1 MMNTN
6 INKSIPAGSSPGLTR
21 APGQPLSGTSIGC
34 SVLHDVPARP
44 TFSVYRCNRRRCATC
59 TVIKPL
65 RFFRSSLTNRR
76 YTVISACDLSCS
88 TTNVIYLISCAK
100 CDQQY
105 VGETKQKV
113 SARLSGHRSSIK
125 KHANTFIAR
134 HFNLPGHTMDDIRIQ
149 PIEHITRNPGET
161 EKDITIR
168 RLDRERFWMLE
179 LGTMYPYGLNDRLQ
193 HVGNVSHSSVRS
205 RNNVFNLFHRQQRRN
220 RSHGHRSNSSR
231 TSEITL
237 DLLRNLYNSGQGHGN
252 LHRLLTTLHSA
263 RLPNLHNLFT
273 ECEQLIVANQEQRF
287 RSIVLDV
294 CCKRLFFPVRTDTN
308 STAKPRRRFIKV
320 FFHNKGIDNVKL
332 TSILHNKLVRS
343 KVPIY
348 LQEQD
353 PPLVSYKYTN
363 NISRSVFN
371 YSQTLRNINLDNYH
385 NASSSCDCESSTFR
399 YEPHGHVITGDLRI
413 VRNRKL
419 RRLLEKGPKYR
430 EQNVIDWKLNKKI
443 LLTAIDDYARNWS
456 KREGHHV
463 SALEEW
469 SETVKLII
477 SNRIQNLQHRN
488 FGPCQKILEDPHIK
502 TYLTELQSK
511 YVLVPADKAGNNI
524 IFVCKYYYIRTLMEE
539 LGVNSGTNLNS
550 TYINQANTVD
560 ELIQS
565 QATTL
570 ADVFN
575 IKLQQKEKNL
585 PQIYWIPKLH
595 KTPYKARFIF
605 GSRSCTTTRLSK
617 LITECLK
624 LVRSHCTAYCKTI
637 RERTGVNSMWII
649 NNSLDVIRTLEEQL
663 SLTHVSTWD
672 FSTLCTSLP
681 HARLKNQLHDLL
693 ERVFHTKGKSFI
705 ATNSFRTFWTND
717 RTSMRYTYF
726 SCRELCLAIDFLID
740 NIYVRFGSSVFRQ
753 VIGIPMG
760 TNSAPL
766 LADLFL
772 HTFEYDFMVKTM
784 KSDIT
789 KAIQFSNTFRYI
801 DDLFIINNVDFG
813 NYISA
818 IYPPELQLTDTS
830 TSSTE
835 VCYLDTHIKT
845 GDTTTP
851 FRISIYHKRDD
862 FTFRIVNFPHMDSN
876 IPANPAYGVYIS
888 QLVRYAR
895 ICTSKVDFMNRL
907 RGLSLRLRQQGFLTD
922 LLQRTFTKFFN
933 RHGLIVVKYGATL
946 REMRF
951 AIRA

>member
-1 MMNTN
+1 MQKK
-6 INKSIPAGSSPGLTR
+6 IL
-21 APGQPLSGTSIGC
+21 
-34 SVLHDVPARP
+34 LH
-44 TFSVYRCNRRRCATC
+44 
-59 TVIKPL
+59 I
-65 RFFRSSLTNRR
+65 
-76 YTVISACDLSCS
+76 
-88 TTNVIYLISCAK
+88 
-100 CDQQY
+100 
-105 VGETKQKV
+105 
-113 SARLSGHRSSIK
+113 
-125 KHANTFIAR
+125 
-134 HFNLPGHTMDDIRIQ
+134 HF
-149 PIEHITRNPGET
+149 
-161 EKDITIR
+161 
-168 RLDRERFWMLE
+168 
-179 LGTMYPYGLNDRLQ
+179 
-193 HVGNVSHSSVRS
+193 
-205 RNNVFNLFHRQQRRN
+205 
-220 RSHGHRSNSSR
+220 
-231 TSEITL
+231 
-237 DLLRNLYNSGQGHGN
+237 
-252 LHRLLTTLHSA
+252 
-263 RLPNLHNLFT
+263 
-273 ECEQLIVANQEQRF
+273 
-287 RSIVLDV
+287 
-294 CCKRLFFPVRTDTN
+294 
-308 STAKPRRRFIKV
+308 
-320 FFHNKGIDNVKL
+320 KL

-348 LQEQD
+348 FQEQD

-371 YSQTLRNINLDNYH
+371 YNQTLRNINLDDYH
-385 NASSSCDCESSTFR
+385 NASSSCDCESSTFL

-456 KREGHHV
+456 KREGYHV

-469 SETVKLII
+469 SETVKLI
-477 SNRIQNLQHRN
+477 
-488 FGPCQKILEDPHIK
+488 ILEDPHIK

-524 IFVCKYYYIRTLMEE
+524 IFVCKYDYIRTLMEE
-539 LGVNSGTNLNS
+539 LGINSGTNLNS

-560 ELIQS
+560 ELIQTH
-565 QATTL
+565 ATTL

-585 PQIYWIPKLH
+585 AQIYWIPKLH
-595 KTPYKARFIF
+595 KTPYKARFIA
-605 GSRSCTTTRLSK
+605 GSRSCTTTRPSK

-624 LVRSHCTAYCKTI
+624 LVHSHCTAYCKTI

-649 NNSLDVIRTLEEQL
+649 NNSLDVIRTLEETQL
-663 SLTHVSTWD
+663 SLTHLSTLD
-672 FSTLCTSLP
+672 FSTLYTSLP
-681 HARLKNQLHDLL
+681 HARLKNQLYDLL

-784 KSDIT
+784 KHDIT

-801 DDLFIINNVDFG
+801 DDLFSINNVDLG

-851 FRISIYHKRDD
+851 FRISIYDKRDD
-862 FTFRIVNFPHMDSN
+862 FTFRIVNFPHMDCN

-907 RGLSLRLRQQGFLTD
+907 RGLSLRLRQQGFLTN

-951 AIRA
+951 AIQA